1 MHTQITAIL
10 DAVRQ
15 CNDSR
20 FLSTLQRQSNNRC
33 PQFSDQELIGL
44 CLWGKAK
51 HLPTRKAIYE
61 VGKECFSNLFPN
73 LPSYQ
78 AFCRRLNRIADAF
91 RVLAEIWLERPG
103 QDPFVPKTFVL
114 DSCPIQLARHT
125 YSNFGKVAREC
136 CSLTYNSTRKEF
148 YYGMKLTAFGQLR
161 PGKIPWPCALV
172 AGDAKICDLW
182 TAQQIMRDS
191 CPIWNGILY
200 ADRAYIDAAWKE
212 ELQKFYNIKIITPRK
227 KAKYDTLV
235 SKDAFSESVASE
247 RQPIE
252 SFFNWLNFHT
262 GIQDAH
268 YIRSTSG
275 LLFHIFSSFALA
287 AFVLHFNY

>member
-1 MHTQITAIL
+1 MHTQINAIL
-10 DAVRQ
+10 DAVRH

-20 FLSTLQRQSNNRC
+20 FLSALQRQSNNRC
-33 PQFSDQELIGL
+33 PKFSDQELISL
-44 CLWGKAK
+44 YLWGKAK

-61 VGKECFSNLFPN
+61 VAKECFSDLFPN

-78 AFCRRLNRIADAF
+78 AFCRRLNRIANAF
-91 RVLAEIWLERPG
+91 AILAEIWLEQPE
-103 QDPFVPKTFVL
+103 QDPFAPKEFVL

-125 YSNFGKVAREC
+125 YSNFGKVAKDY

-148 YYGMKLTAFGQLR
+148 YYGLKLTAFGQLR

-172 AGDAKICDLW
+172 AENANLCDLW
-182 TAQQIMRDS
+182 AAQRVMRDI
-191 CPIWNGILY
+191 CPIWNGTLY
-200 ADRAYIDAAWKE
+200 ADRAYIDAGWKE
-212 ELQKFYNIKIITPRK
+212 ELAKDYGIKIITPRK
-227 KAKYDTLV
+227 KAKFDTLV
-235 SKDAFSESVASE
+235 SKDAFSEEVASN

-268 YIRSTSG
+268 YIRSASG
-275 LLFHIFSSFALA
+275 LLFHICSSLALA
-287 AFVLHFNY
+287 AFYLHFNC